1 MAQNIKKVITSTMVG
16 NGLEWYDYALY
27 GHFAALIAMHF
38 FPKGDEHVA
47 LIATFGIFAAG
58 FLMRPIGAMFFGYFG
73 DKYGRKNALA
83 VSILMMAIPTGLIGL
98 LPTFEQWGLWAPIL
112 LTLIRLLQGIAIG
125 GEFGGSI
132 VYMVEHATEKNKNL
146 LGSTSIISMLI
157 GVMAGALISTG
168 LAEVMSEAEFNEWG
182 WRIPFIVGFF
192 IGIIGLY
199 IRTHLDESPAFMDA
213 KETGHLSD
221 KPIKDALKENY
232 KEIFLGIGVYL
243 SVTIPFYIQTVF
255 MSSFMHKNLHFSSRD
270 SLLIISMSMLI
281 MMFVT
286 PISAIL
292 CDRFNREKILKY
304 VCLAYLIYAFPFIH
318 LLNTENF
325 NNVIIA
331 QIIFSI
337 ILAFYI
343 APIPSLMV
351 DIFPTKT
358 RYTGMSL
365 ACNVSAAVFGGT
377 APMIITWM
385 IGEFN
390 SNFSIAWFII
400 FAAIV
405 SYLCIRKVRTKFH
418 YNI

>member
-38 FPKGDEHVA
+38 FPKGDETVA

-98 LPTFEQWGLWAPIL
+98 LPTFDQWGIWAPIL
-112 LTLIRLLQGIAIG
+112 LTIIRLLQGVAIG

-168 LAEVMSEAEFNEWG
+168 LAEIMTEENFNEWG
-182 WRIPFIVGFF
+182 WRIPFIIGFF
-192 IGIIGLY
+192 IGVIGLY

-221 KPIKDALKENY
+221 KPVKDALKENY
-232 KEIFLGIGVYL
+232 KEILLGIGVYL

-255 MSSFMHKNLHFSSRD
+255 MSSFMHKYLHFSSRD
-270 SLLIISMSMLI
+270 ALLIISLSLFI
-281 MMFVT
+281 MMIIT

-292 CDRFNREKILKY
+292 ADRFNREKILKY
-304 VCLAYLIYAFPFIH
+304 VCLAYLIYAFPFIY
-318 LLNTENF
+318 LLNTEDF
-325 NNVIIA
+325 THVIIA
-331 QIIFSI
+331 QVIFSV

-365 ACNVSAAVFGGT
+365 ACNVSAAIFGGT
-377 APMIITWM
+377 APMIITYL
-385 IGEFN
+385 IREFE
-390 SNFSIAWFII
+390 SNYSISFFIV
-400 FAAIV
+400 FAAVV
-405 SYLCIRKVRTKFH
+405 SYYCILKVKNKSH
-418 YNI
+418 YSI